1 MSDLG
6 GPSRISGGPA
16 AVLGA
21 GGAPAQ
27 VMNPPP
33 RMMQLAVGHSLKG
46 VVLTSETPGQ
56 ILVRTEQGTLTLRT
70 AQVPAPGTRVTLQ
83 IRHIGTELSVMVF
96 PDRQAASPGNQAL
109 QTAPRTA
116 QPNAPAPAPASALPV
131 AAQQDS
137 FSLGHLYSG
146 QVESRSPLPAGS
158 TELPAAGTALLLRIL
173 RLNPGQELD
182 EVVRTLPREFTA
194 AEQLAKGRLV
204 EQTPNGQSLVRTDT
218 GMLRI
223 DQLPKLPSGTLLLL
237 ALSGNSGIF
246 SGQGP
251 AAISFNS
258 WPALA
263 ALLQQNAGQDKAHT
277 GLPQP
282 GPGLAGEIASFLA
295 GLKQNHSKPGWLAAL
310 YRLLPQ
316 ESHKAYELSER
327 LGRDVE
333 WLRQL
338 SAKSDSE
345 GWRFFLIPLLEERQV
360 TYLRLHVRGEE
371 TKKEQPAEARQP
383 ARFVLDIDFEV
394 LGALQL
400 DGLLARQSFDVI
412 LRSRMP
418 LDPGLQDRLN
428 EILLAAG
435 ATSGLEC
442 RLSFHS
448 GTDWFPLPPP
458 SDALRGEVSA

>member
-33 RMMQLAVGHSLKG
+33 RMLQLAVGHSLKG
-46 VVLTSETPGQ
+46 VVLPSETPGQ
-56 ILVRTEQGTLTLRT
+56 ILVRTDQGTLTLRT
-70 AQVPAPGTRVTLQ
+70 AQAPAPGTRVTLQ

-96 PDRQAASPGNQAL
+96 PDRQTASAGNQAL
-109 QTAPRTA
+109 QAASRTA
-116 QPNAPAPAPASALPV
+116 QPHAPAPAPALPV

-146 QVESRSPLPAGS
+146 MVESRSPLPAGG
-158 TELPAAGTALLLRIL
+158 TELPASGTALLLRIL

-182 EVVRTLPREFTA
+182 EAVRTLPREFSA
-194 AEQLAKGRLV
+194 AEQIVKGRLV

-223 DQLPKLPSGTLLLL
+223 DRLPSLPSGTLLLL
-237 ALSGNSGIF
+237 ALSGNSGMF

-263 ALLQQNAGQDKAHT
+263 DLLQQNAGQDKAHT

-282 GPGLAGEIASFLA
+282 GPGLAGAIASFLA
-295 GLKQNHSKPGWLAAL
+295 GLKQNGSNPGWLTAL
-310 YRLLPQ
+310 FRLLPQ
-316 ESHKAYELSER
+316 EPHKASELSER
-327 LGRDVE
+327 LSRDVD

-345 GWRFFLIPLLEERQV
+345 GWRFFLVPLIEERQV
-360 TYLRLHVRGEE
+360 TYLRLHVRGEQ
-371 TKKEQPAEARQP
+371 TKKGQSAEAGQP
-383 ARFVLDIDFEV
+383 ARFILDIDFEV

-400 DGLLARQSFDVI
+400 DGLLARQSFNVI
-412 LRSRMP
+412 LRSRTP
-418 LDPGLQDRLN
+418 LDAGLQNRLN

-435 ATSGLEC
+435 SASGLES

-448 GTDWFPLPPP
+448 GTDWSPLPPP
-458 SDALRGEVSA
+458 GDALKGEVSA

>member
-33 RMMQLAVGHSLKG
+33 RMLQLAVGHSLKG
-46 VVLTSETPGQ
+46 VVLPSETPGQ
-56 ILVRTEQGTLTLRT
+56 ILVRTDQGTLTLRT
-70 AQVPAPGTRVTLQ
+70 AHAPAPGTRVTLQ

-96 PDRQAASPGNQAL
+96 PDRQAASPSSHPL
-109 QTAPRTA
+109 QTTPRTA
-116 QPNAPAPAPASALPV
+116 QPQAQAQAQAPALPV

-146 QVESRSPLPAGS
+146 MVESRSPLHAGS
-158 TELPAAGTALLLRIL
+158 IELPASGTALLLRIL

-182 EVVRTLPREFTA
+182 EVVRTLPREFTS
-194 AEQLAKGRLV
+194 AEQLTKGQLV
-204 EQTPNGQSLVRTDT
+204 GETANGQSLVRTDA

-223 DQLPKLPSGTLLLL
+223 NQLPNLPSGTLLLL
-237 ALSGNSGIF
+237 ALSGNSGMF

-263 ALLQQNAGQDKAHT
+263 ALLQQNTGQERTHT

-282 GPGLAGEIASFLA
+282 GPGLAGAIAGFLA
-295 GLKQNHSKPGWLAAL
+295 GLKQNSSNPGWLTAL
-310 YRLLPQ
+310 FRLLPQ
-316 ESHKAYELSER
+316 EPHKASELSER

-360 TYLRLHVRGEE
+360 TYLRLHVRREE
-371 TKKEQPAEARQP
+371 TKQGQTADAGQP
-383 ARFVLDIDFEV
+383 ARFVLDIDFET

-400 DGLLARQSFDVI
+400 DGLLARQSFNVI
-412 LRSRMP
+412 LRSRTP
-418 LDPGLQDRLN
+418 LDPSLQNRLN

-435 ATSGLEC
+435 SASGLES

-448 GTDWFPLPPP
+448 GTDWSPLPPP
-458 SDALRGEVSA
+458 GDALKGEVSA